1 MTFDSEG
8 YMCKAKSTNL
18 RSILAL
24 IFISLRNILKVKK
37 EPQSLCNLNFGMIQ
51 QEWSSIRN
59 PLCRMVFGGLMI
71 WKSYPLQTFFLR
83 ISKVIFVIDIILHS
97 LWLKIKRVG
106 DVICVSLG
114 SDTCWRSGL
123 TFLI

>member
-1 MTFDSEG
+1 MQGKVHQPQIHPCTYFYLSPKYFKSQERTTILVQSQFWNDST
-8 YMCKAKSTNL
+8 K
-18 RSILAL
+18 
-24 IFISLRNILKVKK
+24 
-37 EPQSLCNLNFGMIQ
+37 
-51 QEWSSIRN
+51 EWSSIRN

>member
-1 MTFDSEG
+1 MQKIQGKVHQPQIHPYTYFYLSPKYFKSQERTTILVQSQFWNDSTRVELNKKPSLQNG
-8 YMCKAKSTNL
+8 IWGTNDME
-18 RSILAL
+18 ILPTTD
-24 IFISLRNILKVKK
+24 I
-37 EPQSLCNLNFGMIQ
+37 
-51 QEWSSIRN
+51 
-59 PLCRMVFGGLMI
+59 
-71 WKSYPLQTFFLR
+71 FLR

-114 SDTCWRSGL
+114 SDACWRSGL